1 MTPNPVALGALCL
14 AIRATLAKCTECG
27 KVFPLADAVIING
40 FDFCATHGAGYAA
53 VLHRKGDV
61 KYGSDGLMLPVTA
74 GSDKPQ

>member
-1 MTPNPVALGALCL
+1 MTT
-14 AIRATLAKCTECG
+14 TLAKCTECG

-61 KYGSDGLMLPVTA
+61 KYGSDGLLPVNT
-74 GSDKPQ
+74 GRNRVRRLPCSQN